1 MGQVTHDQANLLLR
15 LFELRREPR
24 LRQARDWFFANFD
37 AKTPEEAM
45 TKYPPGSEANTS
57 MRMVIS
63 YWEMAAGFANRG
75 LIDDELFFEN
85 AGEGFFVYERI
96 RELIPGM
103 RAAFKNPHTY
113 AQLEAFGKRMEAWS
127 EKRAP
132 GHVAHMRQMMSQMR
146 QAAATHSAAARSA
159 NE

>member
-1 MGQVTHDQANLLLR
+1 MGQATHEQANLVLR
-15 LFELRREPR
+15 LYELRREPR

-45 TKYPPGSEANTS
+45 QKYPSGTEANTN
-57 MRMVIS
+57 MRMVLS

-75 LIDDELFFEN
+75 LVDDDLFFEN
-85 AGEGFFVYERI
+85 AGEGFFVYDRI

-103 RAAFKNPHTY
+103 RAAFKNPLVY
-113 AQLEAFGKRMEAWS
+113 NQLETFGKRMETWV

-132 GHVAHMRQMMSQMR
+132 GHVAHMRQMMTQMR
-146 QAAATHSAAARSA
+146 SGAARSA
-159 NE
+159 TS